1 MGDASGF
8 RDCVDHGDGTSG
20 RLDYI
25 NTYPAPMPGLKV
37 DRTYPDNM
45 CTTDNMN
52 YFYYTQVP
60 LELTGIPFGEC
71 MEMAPDVYVMYS
83 SDSCASTGQVLIQ
96 QYSDASCTTLVETQ
110 ALGGNNC
117 VSDDDG
123 ADDDDDDGADD
134 DDDDDADFVG
144 AITDVFCT

>member
-1 MGDASGF
+1 MGDAAGF
-8 RDCVDHGDGTSG
+8 GDCVDHGDGTSG

-25 NTYPAPMPGLKV
+25 NTYPAPKPGLIV
-37 DRTYPDNM
+37 ARTYPDNM

-52 YFYYTQVP
+52 YFYYTHLP

-83 SDSCASTGQVLIQ
+83 SDSCASTGQVLMQ

-110 ALGGNNC
+110 AMWGNNC
-117 VSDDDG
+117 MNDDMGGDDGADDG
-123 ADDDDDDGADD
+123 ADDDDDDNMPAN
-134 DDDDDADFVG
+134 